1 MRKTEI
7 NGCTVLTADEGKKI
21 VKGNDFV
28 CGTEVWL
35 AVGDDTDAYKEVS
48 VEEAQRMIE
57 EQQRQT
63 AEQQREKEQQQ
74 TKGEEE
80 PKEAEQP
87 KPLPLDMAKERKI
100 AEIAAYSDSDAVN
113 SLTFNGIKTW
123 LKPNVRANYL
133 VSLDAAELLG
143 ETDITFVV
151 EGVQASL
158 PIKQVRLLLA
168 KIQRYAD
175 ACYIV
180 TEGHKRAVRALQ
192 TVEEV
197 ESYDY
202 TRGYPEKLSL

>member
-1 MRKTEI
+1 MKKTEI
-7 NGCTVLTADEGKKI
+7 NGCTVLEADAGKKI
-21 VKGNDFV
+21 IKDNEFV
-28 CGTEVWL
+28 CGTVVWL

-48 VEEAQRMIE
+48 VEEADALEKAQHETDGVKPDE
-57 EQQRQT
+57 ET
-63 AEQQREKEQQQ
+63 PSAEMP
-74 TKGEEE
+74 TDI
-80 PKEAEQP
+80 
-87 KPLPLDMAKERKI
+87 DMAKAAKI
-100 AEIAAYSDSDAVN
+100 AEIAAYSNSDAVN
-113 SLTFNGIKTW
+113 TLTFNGMKTW
-123 LKPNVRANYL
+123 LTPNVRANYL

-175 ACYIV
+175 ACFIV

-197 ESYDY
+197 EKYDY
-202 TRGYPEKLSL
+202 TKGYPEKLAL

>member
-1 MRKTEI
+1 MKQWKKDGQAYQGEPMEIDGKRVYNPTDEMLMRA
-7 NGCTVLTADEGKKI
+7 GY
-21 VKGNDFV
+21 V
-28 CGTEVWL
+28 CVEDVEEEL
-35 AVGDDTDAYKEVS
+35 QRAKEV
-48 VEEAQRMIE
+48 
-57 EQQRQT
+57 
-63 AEQQREKEQQQ
+63 
-74 TKGEEE
+74 
-80 PKEAEQP
+80 
-87 KPLPLDMAKERKI
+87 KI

-113 SLTFNGIKTW
+113 SLTFNGLKTW
-123 LKPNVRANYL
+123 LTPNVRANYL

-202 TRGYPEKLSL
+202 TTGYPEKLALP

>member
-1 MRKTEI
+1 MKQWKKDGQAYQGEPMEIDGKRVYNPTDEMLMRA
-7 NGCTVLTADEGKKI
+7 GY
-21 VKGNDFV
+21 V
-28 CGTEVWL
+28 CVEDVEEEL
-35 AVGDDTDAYKEVS
+35 QRAKEV
-48 VEEAQRMIE
+48 
-57 EQQRQT
+57 
-63 AEQQREKEQQQ
+63 
-74 TKGEEE
+74 
-80 PKEAEQP
+80 
-87 KPLPLDMAKERKI
+87 KI
-100 AEIAAYSDSDAVN
+100 AEIASYSDSEAVN
-113 SLTFNGIKTW
+113 SLTFNGLKTW
-123 LKPNVRANYL
+123 LTPNVRANYL

-180 TEGHKRAVRALQ
+180 TEGHKRAVKALQ

-202 TRGYPEKLSL
+202 TTGYPEKLSL

>member
-1 MRKTEI
+1 MKKKEI
-7 NGCTVLTADEGKKI
+7 NGCTVLEADAGKKI
-21 VKGNDFV
+21 IKENEFV
-28 CGTEVWL
+28 CGTVVWL
-35 AVGDDTDAYKEVS
+35 AVGDATDAYKEMS
-48 VEEAQRMIE
+48 VEEADAME
-57 EQQRQT
+57 K
-63 AEQQREKEQQQ
+63 AQRETE
-74 TKGEEE
+74 GEKPDEE
-80 PKEAEQP
+80 PPVETP
-87 KPLPLDMAKERKI
+87 TDIDMAKAAKI
-100 AEIAAYSDSDAVN
+100 AQIAAYSDSDAVN

-123 LKPNVRANYL
+123 LTPNVRANYL

-151 EGVQASL
+151 EDVQASL

-197 ESYDY
+197 EAYDY
-202 TRGYPEKLSL
+202 TTGYPEKLAL

>member
-1 MRKTEI
+1 MKKTEI

-35 AVGDDTDAYKEVS
+35 AGNDTADGYKEITE
-48 VEEAQRMIE
+48 EEAQRMIE
-57 EQQRQT
+57 AQRKA
-63 AEQQREKEQQQ
+63 AEQREKEKRQA
-74 TKGEEE
+74 EE

-87 KPLPLDMAKERKI
+87 KPLPLDIAKERKI

-113 SLTFNGIKTW
+113 SLTFNGMKTW
-123 LKPNVRANYL
+123 LRPNVRANYL

-175 ACYIV
+175 ACFIV

-192 TVEEV
+192 MVEEV
-197 ESYDY
+197 EKYDY
-202 TRGYPEKLSL
+202 TRGYPEKLAL

>member
-1 MRKTEI
+1 MKKTEI
-7 NGCTVLTADEGKKI
+7 KGCTVLEADAGKKI
-21 VKGNDFV
+21 VKDNEFV
-28 CGTEVWL
+28 CGTVVWL
-35 AVGDDTDAYKEVS
+35 AVGDATDAYKEVS
-48 VEEAQRMIE
+48 VEEADAM
-57 EQQRQT
+57 
-63 AEQQREKEQQQ
+63 EKAQME
-74 TKGEEE
+74 TEGVKPNEE
-80 PKEAEQP
+80 PSVEIP
-87 KPLPLDMAKERKI
+87 TDIDMAKAAKI

-113 SLTFNGIKTW
+113 SLTFNGMKTW
-123 LKPNVRANYL
+123 LTPNVRANYL

-180 TEGHKRAVRALQ
+180 TEGHKRAVKALQ

-202 TRGYPEKLSL
+202 TKGYPEKLAL

>member
-1 MRKTEI
+1 MKQWKKDGQAYQGEPMEI
-7 NGCTVLTADEGKKI
+7 EGKR
-21 VKGNDFV
+21 VYNPTDEMLMRAGYV
-28 CGTEVWL
+28 CAEDVEEDL
-35 AVGDDTDAYKEVS
+35 QRAKEV
-48 VEEAQRMIE
+48 
-57 EQQRQT
+57 
-63 AEQQREKEQQQ
+63 
-74 TKGEEE
+74 
-80 PKEAEQP
+80 
-87 KPLPLDMAKERKI
+87 KI

-113 SLTFNGIKTW
+113 SLTFNGLKTW
-123 LKPNVRANYL
+123 LTPNVRANYL

-175 ACYIV
+175 ACFIV
-180 TEGHKRAVRALQ
+180 TEGHKRAVRSLQ

-202 TRGYPEKLSL
+202 TRGYPEKLAL

>member
-1 MRKTEI
+1 MTKKEI
-7 NGCTVLTADEGKKI
+7 NGCTVLEADAGKKI
-21 VKGNDFV
+21 VKDNEFV
-28 CGTEVWL
+28 CGTVVWL
-35 AVGDDTDAYKEVS
+35 AVGDAIDAYKEVS
-48 VEEAQRMIE
+48 VEEADAME
-57 EQQRQT
+57 K
-63 AEQQREKEQQQ
+63 AQRETESVKPD
-74 TKGEEE
+74 EE
-80 PKEAEQP
+80 PPVEAP
-87 KPLPLDMAKERKI
+87 SDIDMAKAAKI

-123 LKPNVRANYL
+123 LTPNVRANYL

-151 EGVQASL
+151 EGIQASL

-192 TVEEV
+192 TVDEV
-197 ESYDY
+197 EAYDY
-202 TRGYPEKLSL
+202 TKGYPEKLAL

>member
-1 MRKTEI
+1 MKKKEI
-7 NGCTVLTADEGKKI
+7 NGCTVLTADAGKKI
-21 VKGNDFV
+21 VKDKFV
-28 CGTEVWL
+28 CGTVVWL
-35 AVGDDTDAYKEVS
+35 AVGDATDAYKEVS
-48 VEEAQRMIE
+48 VEEADALEKAQGETEGGMPDE
-57 EQQRQT
+57 EMPS
-63 AEQQREKEQQQ
+63 
-74 TKGEEE
+74 E
-80 PKEAEQP
+80 PP
-87 KPLPLDMAKERKI
+87 TDIDMAKAAKI
-100 AEIAAYSDSDAVN
+100 AQIAAYSDSDAVN
-113 SLTFNGIKTW
+113 SLTFNGLKTW

-175 ACYIV
+175 ACFIV
-180 TEGHKRAVRALQ
+180 TERHKIAVKALQ

-202 TRGYPEKLSL
+202 TKGYPEKLAL

>member
-1 MRKTEI
+1 MKQWKKDGQAYQGEPMEIDGKRVYNPTDEMLMRA
-7 NGCTVLTADEGKKI
+7 GY
-21 VKGNDFV
+21 V
-28 CGTEVWL
+28 CVEDVEEEL
-35 AVGDDTDAYKEVS
+35 QRAKEV
-48 VEEAQRMIE
+48 
-57 EQQRQT
+57 
-63 AEQQREKEQQQ
+63 
-74 TKGEEE
+74 
-80 PKEAEQP
+80 
-87 KPLPLDMAKERKI
+87 KI

-113 SLTFNGIKTW
+113 SLTFNGLKTW
-123 LKPNVRANYL
+123 LTPNVRANYL

-175 ACYIV
+175 ACFIV
-180 TEGHKRAVRALQ
+180 TEGHKRAVRSLQ

-202 TRGYPEKLSL
+202 TRGYPEKLAL

>member
-1 MRKTEI
+1 MKKKEI
-7 NGCTVLTADEGKKI
+7 NGCTVLEADAGKKI
-21 VKGNDFV
+21 VKDNFV
-28 CGTEVWL
+28 CGTVVWL
-35 AVGDDTDAYKEVS
+35 AVGDATDAYKEVS
-48 VEEAQRMIE
+48 VEEADAM
-57 EQQRQT
+57 
-63 AEQQREKEQQQ
+63 EKAQME
-74 TKGEEE
+74 TEGRKPDEE
-80 PKEAEQP
+80 PPVEMP
-87 KPLPLDMAKERKI
+87 TDIDMAKAAKI

-123 LKPNVRANYL
+123 LTPNIRANYL

-180 TEGHKRAVRALQ
+180 TEGHKRAVRELQ

-197 ESYDY
+197 EKYDY
-202 TRGYPEKLSL
+202 TTGYPEKLAL

>member
-1 MRKTEI
+1 MKKTEI
-7 NGCTVLTADEGKKI
+7 NGCTVLEADAGKKI
-21 VKGNDFV
+21 VKDNEFV
-28 CGTEVWL
+28 CGTVVWL
-35 AVGDDTDAYKEVS
+35 AVGDATDAYKEVS
-48 VEEAQRMIE
+48 VEEADAME
-57 EQQRQT
+57 K
-63 AEQQREKEQQQ
+63 AQRETEGVKSD
-74 TKGEEE
+74 EETPVE
-80 PKEAEQP
+80 MPTDI
-87 KPLPLDMAKERKI
+87 DMAKSAKI

-123 LKPNVRANYL
+123 LTPNIRANYL

-175 ACYIV
+175 ACFIV
-180 TEGHKRAVRALQ
+180 TERHKIAVRALQ

-197 ESYDY
+197 EKYDY
-202 TRGYPEKLSL
+202 TTGYPEKLAL

>member
-1 MRKTEI
+1 MPY
-7 NGCTVLTADEGKKI
+7 NGTIEMDGCV
-21 VKGNDFV
+21 
-28 CGTEVWL
+28 
-35 AVGDDTDAYKEVS
+35 VS
-48 VEEAQRMIE
+48 NPTE
-57 EQQRQT
+57 EQLIKAGYVQ
-63 AEQQREKEQQQ
+63 A
-74 TKGEEE
+74 EE
-80 PKEAEQP
+80 PVMTVE
-87 KPLPLDMAKERKI
+87 DAKAAKI
-100 AEIAAYSDSDAVN
+100 AEISAYSDSEAVN
-113 SLTFNGIKTW
+113 SFTFNGLKTW
-123 LKPNVRANYL
+123 LTPNVRANYL

-192 TVEEV
+192 TMEEV

-202 TRGYPEKLSL
+202 TKGYPEKLTL